1 MLGNLDSKR
10 DWGYAGDY
18 VKAMWLMLQQPEPGD
33 YVVATGETHSIEEL
47 VERAFGEVG
56 IETGA
61 TTCARTPSSSA
72 PPKSTC

>member
-18 VKAMWLMLQQPEPGD
+18 VKAMWLMLQQDEPDD

-47 VERAFGEVG
+47 VELAFAEVG

-61 TTCARTPSSSA
+61 TTCARTRSSSGR
-72 PPKSTC
+72 PRSTC